1 MLSHH
6 CIEWYDGPC
15 LPSLH
20 YRGEV
25 EGSDFQ
31 GFHELY
37 GELESTLVTRDPVF
51 LHYPSK
57 VIEST
62 EQILLNGCL
71 TWVGYNF
78 IEERI
83 SLHLKFPEDRREG
96 ISTFTSKVVQEAL
109 QLDFP
114 QRSLELKT

>member
-1 MLSHH
+1 M
-6 CIEWYDGPC
+6 
-15 LPSLH
+15 PSLH

-25 EGSDFQ
+25 EGSDVQ
-31 GFHELY
+31 GSHELF
-37 GELESTLVTRDPVF
+37 GELESTLVRRDPVF

-57 VIEST
+57 VIENT
-62 EQILLNGCL
+62 EQVLLNGCL

-78 IEERI
+78 IEKRT

-96 ISTFTSKVVQEAL
+96 VSTFISKVVKKAL

-114 QRSLELKT
+114 QRSLELKTLNISRVWKLNL